1 MNNLKKN
8 DKLFHRKHGLIWF
21 PVFNILDTFFFY
33 VNTLRFLGNRS
44 ENTFRRDLN
53 FEEITYLSSLF
64 MAFLASVLVFPCR
77 RSNLI
82 KWNNDLKKL

>member
-1 MNNLKKN
+1 MALS
-8 DKLFHRKHGLIWF
+8 DFLYSIFWIPLRIS
-21 PVFNILDTFFFY
+21 Y

-44 ENTFRRDLN
+44 ENSFRRDLN

-82 KWNNDLKKL
+82 K

>member
-1 MNNLKKN
+1 MALS
-8 DKLFHRKHGLIWF
+8 DFLYSIFWIPLRISYG
-21 PVFNILDTFFFY
+21 
-33 VNTLRFLGNRS
+33 NTLRFLGNRS

-77 RSNLI
+77 RSNLSS
-82 KWNNDLKKL
+82 

>member
-1 MNNLKKN
+1 MALSDFLYSIFWIPLGISYGN
-8 DKLFHRKHGLIWF
+8 
-21 PVFNILDTFFFY
+21 TF
-33 VNTLRFLGNRS
+33 RFLENRF

-77 RSNLI
+77 RSNF
-82 KWNNDLKKL
+82 K

>member
-1 MNNLKKN
+1 MALS
-8 DKLFHRKHGLIWF
+8 DFLYSIFWI
-21 PVFNILDTFFFY
+21 PFFY

-82 KWNNDLKKL
+82 K